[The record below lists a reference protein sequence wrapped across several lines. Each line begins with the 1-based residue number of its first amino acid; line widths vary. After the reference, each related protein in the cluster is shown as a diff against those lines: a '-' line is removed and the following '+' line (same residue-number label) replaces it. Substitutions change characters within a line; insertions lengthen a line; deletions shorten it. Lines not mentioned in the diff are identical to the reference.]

1 MPNFEKYQTLASN
14 TFINQKEV
22 KEKSTSE
29 VLGVQRK
36 PSPPR
41 ISFQLMLNKSFE
53 GQITH
58 KKNSLKEIE
67 MLFSKQDKTI
77 SNQKLKKIKIIKMQ
91 EKYSL
96 VKNK

>member
-41 ISFQLMLNKSFE
+41 IIVPVDAK
-53 GQITH
+53 
-58 KKNSLKEIE
+58 
-67 MLFSKQDKTI
+67 
-77 SNQKLKKIKIIKMQ
+77 
-91 EKYSL
+91 
-96 VKNK
+96 